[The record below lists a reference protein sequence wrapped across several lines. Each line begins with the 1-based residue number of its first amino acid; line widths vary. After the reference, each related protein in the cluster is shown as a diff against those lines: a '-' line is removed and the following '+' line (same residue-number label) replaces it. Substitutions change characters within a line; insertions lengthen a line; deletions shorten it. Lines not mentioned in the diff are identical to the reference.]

1 MSRAS
6 LLKTLVAVGGIV
18 FAGSSVQ
25 AATITLGDSAPG
37 AWSFTGN
44 GANSVTVSTA
54 GLSGFAFFN
63 NPITDPGIYAL
74 GATAFLAGPQSANL
88 FPAGANSQFF
98 SYTGIDGDAFS
109 GTVHWSF
116 IQDNTPQHN
125 VVNTIGFNNSPELT
139 DFSVPLE
146 LEPASAANGNK
157 ARTGGI
163 AIAYANPNGTGN
175 ATVQLTLLRADGTKV
190 NANPISRSIP
200 VNNQILIDVG
210 SMPEL
215 AGLLPAGNFIGTL
228 VVHSTDASKPVA
240 AVALEADFGPFS
252 AIPMISG
259 RPY

>member
-116 IQDNTPQHN
+116 IQDNTPQPKFFGN
-125 VVNTIGFNNSPELT
+125 V
-139 DFSVPLE
+139 
-146 LEPASAANGNK
+146 
-157 ARTGGI
+157 
-163 AIAYANPNGTGN
+163 AIT
-175 ATVQLTLLRADGTKV
+175 
-190 NANPISRSIP
+190 
-200 VNNQILIDVG
+200 
-210 SMPEL
+210 
-215 AGLLPAGNFIGTL
+215 
-228 VVHSTDASKPVA
+228 
-240 AVALEADFGPFS
+240 
-252 AIPMISG
+252 
-259 RPY
+259 